1 MTAKEIFFQDKKNC
15 SVPFTHISD
24 EPCET
29 ALGELDEL
37 YGAADVLSIQN
48 AVKHRRI
55 LLLLAVAGTLLT
67 LAFLLYDEVELHGL
81 IFACAVMILCL
92 FLIRQIG
99 SRIDCHRKYLEYRV
113 LAEAIRVQYFLC
125 LGGSWV
131 RVSDILPWP
140 LKQRLPWI
148 NEILSELTFHS
159 PENQRP
165 VLDLWIRDQK
175 NYHTKALLEAEKKN
189 HKDEA
194 VTRTVIIITIIAYL
208 GAVVFE
214 LVFYRNNSMIQDA
227 NTARVILKI
236 LLGTLSAITLLTGS
250 YYGKMSLANVIDD
263 HKRMI
268 ALYQKA
274 EEDILSYGENE
285 ELLLGLAR
293 EALNEN
299 STWFA
304 YQSMNKPDLII

>member
-1 MTAKEIFFQDKKNC
+1 MTAKEIFFKDKESC

-24 EPCET
+24 EPFEP
-29 ALGELDEL
+29 ALKEIDEV

-48 AVKHRRI
+48 AVKYRRI
-55 LLLLAVAGTLLT
+55 LLLMAVAGTLLT

-81 IFACAVMILCL
+81 ILACAVMIFCL
-92 FLIRQIG
+92 FLIRRI
-99 SRIDCHRKYLEYRV
+99 SFRIDCHRKYLEYRV
-113 LAEAIRVQYFLC
+113 LAEALRVQYFLS
-125 LGGSWV
+125 LGGSRV
-131 RVSDILPWP
+131 RVAAILPWP

-148 NEILSELTFHS
+148 CEILSELTFHS
-159 PENQRP
+159 PEKQRS

-175 NYHTKALLEAEKKN
+175 EYHKNALSSAEKKSR
-189 HKDEA
+189 KDEA
-194 VTRTVIIITIIAYL
+194 VTKTVIILTIIAYL

-214 LVFYRNNSMIQDA
+214 LVFYRKSALIQDA
-227 NTARVILKI
+227 NTIRVILKI

-250 YYGKMSLANVIDD
+250 YYGKMSLSNVIDD
-263 HKRMI
+263 HKSML

-274 EEDILSYGENE
+274 EEDILTYGEDE

-304 YQSMNKPDLII
+304 YQSMNQPDLVI